1 MDNYIS
7 HFKNLPFET
16 RVKKAKEFLL
26 KYKNKVPVIIN
37 YNFKDINNLTNSID
51 DKKNKD
57 RYKFLLAE
65 EMSLGEFVTLFRK
78 KYNLDS
84 SESIVCFVKET
95 IPKLEKTMKE
105 LYTHYKDDDYFLY
118 IDMKRENTFG

>member
-7 HFKNLPFET
+7 HFKNLPFES
-16 RVKKAKEFLL
+16 RIKKAKEFLL

-37 YNFKDINNLTNSID
+37 YNFKEFKEKENND
-51 DKKNKD
+51 DKKD

-65 EMSLGEFVTLFRK
+65 EMTLGEFVLLFRK
-78 KYNLDS
+78 KYNLDA
-84 SESIVCFVKET
+84 SESIVSFVKDT
-95 IPKLEKTMKE
+95 IPKMDKTMKD

-118 IDMKRENTFG
+118 IDMKRENTFGCN